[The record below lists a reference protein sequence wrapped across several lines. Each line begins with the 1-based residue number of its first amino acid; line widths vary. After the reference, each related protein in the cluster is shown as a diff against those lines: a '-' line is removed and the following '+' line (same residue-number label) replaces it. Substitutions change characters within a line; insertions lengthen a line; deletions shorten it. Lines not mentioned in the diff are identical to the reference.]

1 MARNV
6 KLNLP
11 AFTAYRR
18 DAATQAAVASEAE
31 RLAERANAL
40 HVTEGAEYAATAAR
54 DSAKGTTALVSTSNY
69 EARIDQASHNTL
81 TKALGGG

>member
-11 AFTAYRR
+11 AFAAYRR
-18 DAATQAAVASEAE
+18 DAATQASVAAEAE

-40 HVTEGAEYAATAAR
+40 HVAKGAEYAATAAR

-69 EARIDQASHNTL
+69 EARIDQAAHNTL

>member
-1 MARNV
+1 V

-54 DSAKGTTALVSTSNY
+54 DSANGTTALVSTGNY

-81 TKALGGG
+81 LKALGGG